1 MSLIFMTLHV
11 VAAVFIAGPLAILPM
26 VGLRAV
32 REGNTVQAAS
42 LAKSTSL
49 LSWLSL
55 IIVVLGFGA
64 LGMSDPEDNF
74 SFSDTW
80 VWLSIVLYAVA
91 FVLTMFVVV
100 PALRIAGEAPVAV
113 AVAVAAADGTVVAAK
128 PAGYSRI
135 AIGSGISTLL
145 LVVITV
151 LMVAKP

>member
-1 MSLIFMTLHV
+1 MSIIFMTLHV

-64 LGMSDPEDNF
+64 LGMSDPTDNF

-80 VWLSIVLYAVA
+80 VWLSIVLYVVA

-100 PALRIAGEAPVAV
+100 PALRIAGEAPAV
-113 AVAVAAADGTVVAAK
+113 AGDGTVVAAAK

-135 AIGSGISTLL
+135 AMGSGISTLL

>member
-1 MSLIFMTLHV
+1 MSIIFLTLHV

-74 SFSDTW
+74 TFSDTW
-80 VWLSIVLYAVA
+80 VWLSIVLYVVA

-100 PALRIAGEAPVAV
+100 PALRQAAEVPAATADGAV
-113 AVAVAAADGTVVAAK
+113 AQAK

-135 AIGSGISTLL
+135 AMGSGISTLL
-145 LVVITV
+145 LVVIVV